1 MYIEKLSLENFRNYK
16 TQTFDFCKDTNII
29 YGLNGQGKTNV
40 IEAIYFFCN
49 GKSYRSVHDSEVI
62 NFGGEYARI
71 NADFFSQNRK
81 NSAQIYLDKKKS
93 VKINGIPITKLS
105 ELVGLINMVIFTPDG
120 LNLIKSGPAVRR
132 QFLDILI
139 SQLKPLYFKTLL
151 KYYKILAQRNNILKS
166 GNKKMLSTIDIWN
179 LNLAECAAVICKYR
193 NEAIQNLNSYI
204 NLLNYENEK
213 ENIKIL
219 YSANIKG
226 DFCDKSNIIKRLE
239 ENLERDLDKKITLCG
254 PHRDDIEIL
263 MNGKSIKKYGSQ
275 GQIRT
280 CVLKLK
286 LAECEIIK
294 DITGEQP
301 ILLLDDIL
309 SELDEKRKTFFLEN
323 IKNRQIIITS
333 TEKEVLKGDCK
344 YFNIQNGKVI

>member
-16 TQTFDFCKDTNII
+16 MQTFDFCKDTNII

-120 LNLIKSGPAVRR
+120 LNLIKSGR
-132 QFLDILI
+132 
-139 SQLKPLYFKTLL
+139 
-151 KYYKILAQRNNILKS
+151 
-166 GNKKMLSTIDIWN
+166 
-179 LNLAECAAVICKYR
+179 AAVICKYR

-204 NLLNYENEK
+204 NLLNYENER

-309 SELDEKRKTFFLEN
+309 SELDEKRKTFFLKN